1 MTEKKARSMSL
12 KGFLHKSSGKAALA
26 ASGFIAAHR
35 EFLLT
40 GDLALFTA
48 PILLKVDT
56 RELLPTPALEEIK
69 AVVLAHHLAEEI
81 RTQEEKMAR
90 AAEPSERKTKAYVAT
105 IYDAKTGEVVQV
117 QNDKGKLVDLT
128 ESFEDGT
135 RAEGW
140 TDRRLFD
147 GAVHWFGVVVATKLF
162 KTDGSCFTANIQ
174 RDDSIAR
181 ILKRPKAPVMKAQK
195 KSGGRLSF
203 GVKCKES
210 KSSFSRG

>member
-1 MTEKKARSMSL
+1 MTEKKARTMSL
-12 KGFLHKSSGKAALA
+12 KGFLHKSTGKAALA
-26 ASGFIAAHR
+26 AGGFIAAHR

-48 PILLKVDT
+48 PILSKVDS

-81 RTQEEKMAR
+81 RIQEEKMAR
-90 AAEPSERKTKAYVAT
+90 ANEPSERKTKAYVAT
-105 IYDAKTGEVVQV
+105 IYDAKTGEVVQEKNTV
-117 QNDKGKLVDLT
+117 GKLVDLT

-147 GAVHWFGVVVATKLF
+147 GAPHWFGVVTATKLF
-162 KTDGSCFTANIQ
+162 KADGSCFTANIQ
-174 RDDSIAR
+174 RGDSIAR
-181 ILKRPKAPVMKAQK
+181 ILKRPKAPVMKGQS
-195 KSGGRLSF
+195 KSTGRLSF
-203 GVKCKES
+203 GVKCKPS
-210 KSSFSRG
+210 HASFSRG

>member
-1 MTEKKARSMSL
+1 MTEKKARAMSL
-12 KGFLHKSSGKAALA
+12 KGFLHKSTGKAALA

-40 GDLALFTA
+40 GELALFTA
-48 PILLKVDT
+48 PILSKVDS

-90 AAEPSERKTKAYVAT
+90 ANEPSERKTKAYVAT

-117 QNDKGKLVDLT
+117 TNDKGKVVDLT

-147 GAVHWFGVVVATKLF
+147 GAPHWFGVVTATKLF
-162 KTDGSCFTANIQ
+162 KQDGSNFTANIQ

-181 ILKRPKAPVMKAQK
+181 ILRKPKAPVMKAQK

-203 GVKCKES
+203 GVKCHES
-210 KSSFSRG
+210 RASFSRG

>member
-1 MTEKKARSMSL
+1 MTQRKMSL
-12 KGFLHKSSGKAALA
+12 KGFLHKSTGKAALA

-48 PILLKVDT
+48 PILLKVDSKA
-56 RELLPTPALEEIK
+56 LMPTPALEEIK

-90 AAEPSERKTKAYVAT
+90 ANEPSERKTKAYVAT
-105 IYDAKTGEVVQV
+105 IYDAKTGEVVQEK
-117 QNDKGKLVDLT
+117 NDKGKLVDLT

-140 TDRRLFD
+140 TDRRLFT
-147 GAVHWFGVVVATKLF
+147 GATHWFGVVTATKLF
-162 KTDGSCFTANIQ
+162 KADGSNFTANIQ

-181 ILKRPKAPVMKAQK
+181 ILRKPKAPVMKAQK

-203 GVKCKES
+203 GVKCHES
-210 KSSFSRG
+210 KASFSRG